1 MVKLDRLFFA
11 LGLIG
16 LGVLSL
22 VFGDFALQ
30 WQPVPAWLPARAYL
44 AYASGA
50 VMIAAAA
57 GLLSRRSAVLS
68 SGVLLTYLLLWLLL
82 LQLPHLAM
90 APLVEVNWLGFGE
103 IAVIVAGGWVLFAAE
118 RAGRE
123 SYNLGF
129 ATGER
134 GLRIARLLFA
144 LALIPIGL
152 SHFVYARE
160 TTAFVPAWLP
170 FRAGW
175 AYFTGAGHIAAGLG
189 VLFGVVPRLAAMLEA
204 GMIGAFTALVWVPL
218 VVAAPTGQLPWTGFL
233 ISWTIGAGAWVVA
246 GSLTSRQPSSIDRG
260 ASRGEPPTR
269 VPADAGVSIT
279 STVGVAKDK
288 ITK

>member
-1 MVKLDRLFFA
+1 MMKLDRVFFA

-44 AYASGA
+44 AYASGV

-57 GLLSRRSAVLS
+57 GLLSRRTALLS
-68 SGVLLTYLLLWLLL
+68 SGVLLAYLLLWLLL
-82 LQLPHLAM
+82 LQLPHLVM

-118 RAGRE
+118 RGRGAP
-123 SYNLGF
+123 SNLQF
-129 ATGER
+129 ATGAR
-134 GLRIARLLFA
+134 GMRIARLLFA

-175 AYFTGAGHIAAGLG
+175 AYLTGAGHIVAGLG

-204 GMIGAFTALVWVPL
+204 AMIGAFTALVWVPL
-218 VVAAPTGQLPWTGFL
+218 VVATPTIQLPWTGFL
-233 ISWTIGAGAWVVA
+233 ISWTIGAAAWVVA
-246 GSLTSRQPSSIDRG
+246 GSLANSRSSSMSSG
-260 ASRGEPPTR
+260 ASRDESAAS
-269 VPADAGVSIT
+269 VPADAGASIT
-279 STVGVAKDK
+279 STIGAAKDK
-288 ITK
+288 VTT